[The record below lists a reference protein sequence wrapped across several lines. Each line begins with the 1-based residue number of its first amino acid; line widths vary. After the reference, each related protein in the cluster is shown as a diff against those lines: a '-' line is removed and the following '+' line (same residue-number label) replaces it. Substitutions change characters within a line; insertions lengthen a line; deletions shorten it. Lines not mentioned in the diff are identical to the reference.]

1 MKDCSTARRIYMI
14 SVMASYLGEES
25 AAAAAGAAEDA
36 AVCIQRR
43 VGVATRPARRRRPDL
58 IGADVIAMSA
68 AGRQTASAP
77 RHYKATSFSSAPARA
92 LSRARPQTRT
102 HPDRVEINSPAE
114 TRRCA
119 SALPA
124 LRPFVCDVRC
134 DRYRPTHAFVF
145 TIFYVIFP
153 LLKQ

>member
-14 SVMASYLGEES
+14 SVMASYLAAES

-36 AVCIQRR
+36 AACIQRR
-43 VGVATRPARRRRPDL
+43 VAVATRPARRRRPDL

-92 LSRARPQTRT
+92 LSRARRHARIRT
-102 HPDRVEINSPAE
+102 AWKLIP
-114 TRRCA
+114 RRKRGDV
-119 SALPA
+119 P
-124 LRPFVCDVRC
+124 VRC
-134 DRYRPTHAFVF
+134 RRSDLSSAMSTATDTVRRT
-145 TIFYVIFP
+145 
-153 LLKQ
+153 LLFSPSFM